1 VTDKAAAA
9 PPRLRS
15 LIPPPA
21 EAGDTL
27 TAEQA
32 LAGWREQ
39 ESGSEPRVALNM
51 VSSLDG
57 RIAVDGR
64 SAPLS
69 SPADRALFHELRAQA
84 DAVMA
89 GARTMT
95 LERYGPIIANAATR
109 ARRARQGLAEQ
120 PLAVIASRRLE
131 LDPQLP
137 LLADPHSRVVI
148 LTSSSHDLPACAAEL
163 DYVRAATLRAGLAEL
178 AKRYGV
184 ATLVCEGGPTLNGS
198 LAAEGLIDELF
209 LALAPLLVGDGDGV
223 GGASLL
229 RGHSLKEPESLELRM
244 LLESDGQLYGRYV
257 RRSGAPSSAPL

>member
-1 VTDKAAAA
+1 VSDDAAAPP

-15 LIPPPA
+15 LIPPPR
-21 EAGDTL
+21 ERGETI

-39 ESGSEPRVALNM
+39 ERGSSPRVALNM
-51 VSSLDG
+51 VASLDG

-89 GARTMT
+89 GARTMR
-95 LERYGPIIANAATR
+95 LERYGPIIAKEATR
-109 ARRARQGLAEQ
+109 ARRVRQGLTEQ
-120 PLAVIASRRLE
+120 PLAVIASRSLD

-137 LLADPHSRVVI
+137 LLADPDSRVVI
-148 LTSSSHDLPACAAEL
+148 LTSSSRDLPACAAEL
-163 DYVRAATLRAGLAEL
+163 DYVRAPTLRAGLTEL
-178 AKRYGV
+178 AERHGV
-184 ATLVCEGGPTLNGS
+184 ATIICEGGPTLNGS

-209 LALAPLLVGDGDGV
+209 LARAPVVVGDGA

-229 RGHSLKEPESLELRM
+229 RGHALPEPQSFELRM
-244 LLESDGQLYGRYV
+244 LLECDGQLYGRYV
-257 RRSGAPSSAPL
+257 SGAAARSSEPL